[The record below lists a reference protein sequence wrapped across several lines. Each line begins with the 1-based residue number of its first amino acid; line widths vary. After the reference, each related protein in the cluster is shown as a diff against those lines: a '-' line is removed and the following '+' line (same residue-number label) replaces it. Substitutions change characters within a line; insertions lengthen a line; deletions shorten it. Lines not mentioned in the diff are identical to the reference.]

1 MRTPDC
7 AILIADCAFHEDRHY
22 EVSDD
27 GLVRFHFNFDVSIDS
42 RADDTA
48 VAEIVNHSA
57 GILMMQPD
65 RMMVDHIPRER
76 RQSFVTIACDPR
88 WLSDFFNFRLEDHVE
103 RRDQD
108 SAPFLYQELA
118 FTQPIRSLVNT
129 IATQP
134 ISGLGGA
141 RIATL
146 AQKTLLLS
154 LESLADDHRQRP
166 ARLSPNDIA
175 AIEQA
180 RDILL
185 GNLAAP
191 PNIQALSRQVGIN
204 RTKLQYGF
212 RDLYGMSVMQFAEK
226 QRMERARVLLR
237 DTDMSVSAIALELGY
252 EHASS
257 FSTRFRHHFGRPP
270 RLIRVRS

>member
-1 MRTPDC
+1 M
-7 AILIADCAFHEDRHY
+7 
-22 EVSDD
+22 
-27 GLVRFHFNFDVSIDS
+27 
-42 RADDTA
+42 
-48 VAEIVNHSA
+48 
-57 GILMMQPD
+57 
-65 RMMVDHIPRER
+65 
-76 RQSFVTIACDPR
+76 
-88 WLSDFFNFRLEDHVE
+88 
-103 RRDQD
+103 
-108 SAPFLYQELA
+108 
-118 FTQPIRSLVNT
+118 
-129 IATQP
+129 
-134 ISGLGGA
+134 SGLGGA
-141 RIATL
+141 RVATL

-175 AIEQA
+175 AVEQA

-191 PNIQALSRQVGIN
+191 PNIQALSRHVGIN

-212 RDLYGMSVMQFAEK
+212 RDLYGMSVMQFAEA

-257 FSTRFRHHFGRPP
+257 FSTRFRHHFGRSP
-270 RLIRVRS
+270 RLIRTQR